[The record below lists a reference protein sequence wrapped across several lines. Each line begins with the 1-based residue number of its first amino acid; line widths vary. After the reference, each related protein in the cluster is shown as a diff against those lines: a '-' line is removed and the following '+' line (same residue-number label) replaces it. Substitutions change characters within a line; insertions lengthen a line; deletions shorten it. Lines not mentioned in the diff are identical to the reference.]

1 MIPTAPARSSFGISS
16 RTIASAITLST
27 ANHPLVGAERIIWA
41 SDYPHPDAKF
51 PGVVKELA
59 EATASLT
66 DAQRMCIFGA
76 NARDV
81 YGLPAAG

>member
-1 MIPTAPARSSFGISS
+1 
-16 RTIASAITLST
+16 
-27 ANHPLVGAERIIWA
+27 
-41 SDYPHPDAKF
+41 
-51 PGVVKELA
+51 VVKELA

-66 DAQRMCIFGA
+66 GEQRTRIFGA